1 MARGRPSK
9 KQVILDTARQ
19 LFAETGYQGTSIDLV
34 VKQAG
39 VSKPTVYNNFPTKQ
53 ALLLAM
59 IEELTDESRAY
70 CEAHW
75 QSNHLKPA
83 EGIISIFEHI
93 ADSPAFLAV
102 YRICYGESHKLEA
115 ATYELFKQ
123 FDTAVIEG
131 YKQWLSDQKI
141 ALSEVSFLSI
151 IAVCREGILIPALSG
166 SPQATRD
173 LIIQA
178 VESQLKK

>member
-53 ALLLAM
+53 ALLLALM
-59 IEELTDESRAY
+59 EELTNESKAF
-70 CEAHW
+70 CEAQW
-75 QSNHLKPA
+75 QSGNLTPS

-102 YRICYGESHKLEA
+102 YRICYGESHKLDVT
-115 ATYELFKQ
+115 TYKLFKQ
-123 FDTAVIEG
+123 FDTSVIEG
-131 YKQWLSDQKI
+131 YKQWLGEQKI
-141 ALSEVSFLSI
+141 TLAEGSFLTVVAI
-151 IAVCREGILIPALSG
+151 CREGILIPALSG
-166 SPQATRD
+166 SPRAAKD
-173 LIIQA
+173 LITQA
-178 VESQLKK
+178 VESQFKK